1 MKTENEIKANIKA
14 IEQDYQHVL
23 TGSLATIDINAPRA
37 LEQIAAESKLKALH
51 WTLGTEYK
59 TKLKGVD
66 R

>member
-1 MKTENEIKANIKA
+1 
-14 IEQDYQHVL
+14 
-23 TGSLATIDINAPRA
+23 LATIDINAPRA

-59 TKLKGVD
+59 TKLTGVD